1 MDPVTRY
8 LARQGIQTTDDY
20 FQNSALHWGQ
30 RWEHPMWS
38 LVYRVDDNILIIC
51 EFKSKGEPVG
61 ISSAV
66 SQFINKLRTM
76 RREIKDISE
85 IRGLVIEDGGLPKD
99 RETLKTFRKQFL
111 LQGAKERVIDG
122 DNWLVY

>member
-8 LARQGIQTTDDY
+8 LARQGIKTTDDY
-20 FQNSALHWGQ
+20 FKGSALHWGQ

-38 LVYRVDDNILIIC
+38 LVYRVEKDVLIFC
-51 EFKSKGEPVG
+51 EFKSKGDPVG

-66 SQFINKLRTM
+66 SQFINKIRVLR
-76 RREIKDISE
+76 RDIKEIKE
-85 IRGLVIEDGGLPKD
+85 IRGLILEDGGLPEE
-99 RETLKTFRKQFL
+99 RLTRQTFRKQFI
-111 LQGAKERVIDG
+111 LQGGKERVIDG

>member
-8 LARQGIQTTDDY
+8 LARQGIKTTDDY
-20 FQNSALHWGQ
+20 FENSALHWGQ

-38 LVYRVDDNILIIC
+38 LVYRVENDVLIFC
-51 EFKSKGEPVG
+51 EFKSKGDPVG

-66 SQFINKLRTM
+66 SQFINKIRVLR
-76 RREIKDISE
+76 RDIKEIKE
-85 IRGLVIEDGGLPKD
+85 IRGLIIEDGGHPKD
-99 RETLKTFRKQFL
+99 RLTRQAFRKQFL
-111 LQGAKERVIDG
+111 LQGAKERMIDG